1 MIPNRTGDLRR
12 LFLGLGSNLGDRP
25 RNLAE
30 GLKSLQKKGFVVLR
44 VAPLYDTEP
53 VGERRQPVFL
63 NTVAEVETAMSSLE
77 VVQAG
82 LLAESAAGRVRG
94 VPGGPRTLDVDLLL
108 DGDVVMD
115 ESEIQVPHPR
125 LHLRRFVLVPL
136 ADLAPDLI
144 HPVFRRTVAQ
154 LLASCP
160 DTATVTRAS
169 EDASS
174 SALVEFGTGGIS

>member
-1 MIPNRTGDLRR
+1 MNPNQTSGLRR
-12 LFLGLGSNLGDRP
+12 LFLGLGSNLGHRP
-25 RNLAE
+25 QNLVR
-30 GLKSLQKKGFVVLR
+30 GLKSLEKNGISVLR

-63 NTVAEVETAMSSLE
+63 NTVAEVETGMSSLE
-77 VVQAG
+77 VVQAA
-82 LLAESAAGRVRG
+82 LLAEAEAGRVRK

-108 DGDVVMD
+108 DGDVVL
-115 ESEIQVPHPR
+115 ETPEIRVPHPR

-154 LLASCP
+154 LLASCQ
-160 DTATVTRAS
+160 DAATVTPAAAGDS
-169 EDASS
+169 A
-174 SALVEFGTGGIS
+174 SALVGFGTGGIS